1 MKRHI
6 RFLVASASVAALFLS
21 ASLISAQE
29 DNSRPKPAARD
40 YPLLIEGLGGQ
51 DANGDQGSTSN
62 LNPDTRP
69 LTGVQNPTLG
79 TSGIRH
85 SYWLPGFQYADTV
98 RSSALNQ
105 ATSSGWNT
113 TSLVTGN
120 FSLLE
125 AWSRAQLAVNYSGG
139 ASLFSISTVGP
150 RRNVRWGQMAAA
162 LPRPVFLSPRN
173 PVRFRCR
180 DSSVH
185 PWRRWSSRP
194 SAAGFA

>member
-6 RFLVASASVAALFLS
+6 RLFVGSDAVAALFLS
-21 ASLISAQE
+21 VSLSSAQE
-29 DNSRPKPAARD
+29 DSSRPKPAARD

-105 ATSSGWNT
+105 ATSLGWNT
-113 TSLVTGN
+113 SSLVTRN
-120 FSLLE
+120 FSLLGSG
-125 AWSRAQLAVNYSGG
+125 SRA
-139 ASLFSISTVGP
+139 
-150 RRNVRWGQMAAA
+150 
-162 LPRPVFLSPRN
+162 
-173 PVRFRCR
+173 
-180 DSSVH
+180 H
-185 PWRRWSSRP
+185 
-194 SAAGFA
+194 